1 MRKRVSKYAKYA
13 EIAGYNIMLIG
24 FVYIAF
30 LKHTLKSNGN
40 DAK

>member
-1 MRKRVSKYAKYA
+1 MRRRLSKYAKYA
-13 EIAGYNIMLIG
+13 EIAGYNIMLVG

-30 LKHTLKSNGN
+30 FKHNMQSKKN